1 MYSALKSLT
10 FCTCFGLVSLMAVAQ
25 GTTCSGDGDSAQ
37 GSPIACVTGQGVE
50 VKAAPAPAAS
60 QSSDVLPL
68 APEQRPAMQPTVIF
82 ADGKLTIIANN
93 SMLSDILRIV
103 GQKTGAT
110 IDVPGEANERVVSQL
125 GPGQPREVIA
135 SLLNG
140 SHFNYVMVGN
150 ETDANAVSRIVL
162 TAKSDKGSTG
172 TPSPNGGPTVAGNI
186 SRPAIQARTALQQA
200 VMQPYQEMLQQQQAQ
215 QLQTPDFQ
223 QQPVAS
229 TSEAPAPVT
238 QASAN
243 GEAGVQATPAVQAG
257 PTGTETAAIDQPT
270 SGEAATQKPQG
281 ERTPQQML
289 QDLYE
294 TRRQMMAQQQKTT
307 QQSQTPQQ

>member
-10 FCTCFGLVSLMAVAQ
+10 FWTCFGLVSLMAVAQ
-25 GTTCSGDGDSAQ
+25 GTTCAGDGDNAQ

-50 VKAAPAPAAS
+50 VKAAAAPVAS

-93 SMLSDILRIV
+93 SMLSDILQIV

-110 IDVPGEANERVVSQL
+110 IDVPGEATERVVSQL

-172 TPSPNGGPTVAGNI
+172 APSPNGGPAVAGNI
-186 SRPAIQARTALQQA
+186 SRPSIQARTALQQA

-229 TSEAPAPVT
+229 TSEPPAPAT
-238 QASAN
+238 QATAS
-243 GEAGVQATPAVQAG
+243 GESGAQATPAAQPG

-270 SGEAATQKPQG
+270 SGEAAATQKPPG

-294 TRRQMMAQQQKTT
+294 TRRQMMAQQQKAT
-307 QQSQTPQQ
+307 QPTPQQ

>member
-1 MYSALKSLT
+1 MHSALKSLT
-10 FCTCFGLVSLMAVAQ
+10 FCTCFGLISLMAVAQ
-25 GTTCSGDGDSAQ
+25 GTTCSGDADNAQ

-50 VKAAPAPAAS
+50 VKAAPAPVAA

-125 GPGQPREVIA
+125 GPGLPREVIA

-172 TPSPNGGPTVAGNI
+172 APSPNGGPAVAGNI
-186 SRPAIQARTALQQA
+186 SRPAIQPRTALQQA
-200 VMQPYQEMLQQQQAQ
+200 VMQPHQEMLQQQQAQ

-229 TSEAPAPVT
+229 TSETPAPAT

-243 GEAGVQATPAVQAG
+243 GEDGAQAAPAAQPG
-257 PTGTETAAIDQPT
+257 PAGTETAAIDQPT
-270 SGEAATQKPQG
+270 SGEAAATQKPQG

-294 TRRQMMAQQQKTT
+294 TRRQMMAQQQKAT
-307 QQSQTPQQ
+307 QPTPQQ

>member
-1 MYSALKSLT
+1 
-10 FCTCFGLVSLMAVAQ
+10 MAVAQ

-50 VKAAPAPAAS
+50 VKAAPAPAATQNS
-60 QSSDVLPL
+60 EVLPL

-110 IDVPGEANERVVSQL
+110 IDVPGEATERVVSQL

-162 TAKSDKGSTG
+162 TAKSDKGSSG
-172 TPSPNGGPTVAGNI
+172 TPNGGPAVAGNV
-186 SRPAIQARTALQQA
+186 SRPSIQARTALQQA

-229 TSEAPAPVT
+229 TSETPAPAT
-238 QASAN
+238 QASA
-243 GEAGVQATPAVQAG
+243 GESGAPAAPAVQPG
-257 PTGTETAAIDQPT
+257 PTGTETAAIEQQPT
-270 SGEAATQKPQG
+270 SGEAAPTTKPQG

-294 TRRQMMAQQQKTT
+294 TRRQMMTQQQKAT
-307 QQSQTPQQ
+307 QQPQTPQQ